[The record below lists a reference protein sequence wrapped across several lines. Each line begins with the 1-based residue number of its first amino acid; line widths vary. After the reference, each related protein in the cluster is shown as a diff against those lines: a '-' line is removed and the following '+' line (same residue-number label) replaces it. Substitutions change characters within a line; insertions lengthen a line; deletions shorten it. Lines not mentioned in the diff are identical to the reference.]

1 MNIEKIE
8 NTLQLPSPIIPF
20 TPDWEGV
27 ERVSLSVKR
36 DDLIHPV
43 ISGNK
48 WRKLKHTLRQAP
60 SSIQGIVSFGGGYSN
75 HLHALGFVCHSLGI
89 ACNAIIRGDYTQH
102 PSPMILDLMRWNVQ
116 ITYVDRKTYARRH
129 DEDYWNRLQL
139 EHPGYLII
147 PEGGSQVSALRG
159 VAELVT
165 ELNDDVDTIVAP
177 VASGATMAGIIAQ
190 LQPSQR
196 ALGIG
201 VLKGEGYLESLVSTL
216 LPSPFTNWS
225 INHNYHCGGYAKI
238 PHYLADFCASFNAVM
253 PFSIEGVYSGKVFWA
268 LRDMLAQG
276 CFEDGERIVVLH
288 TGGLQ
293 GAR

>member
-1 MNIEKIE
+1 VNVEKIE
-8 NTLQLPSPIIPF
+8 KTLQLPSPTIPF
-20 TPDWEGV
+20 TPDWEGA

-36 DDLIHPV
+36 DDLIHPI

-48 WRKLKHTLRQAP
+48 WRKLKHTLEQAP
-60 SSIQGIVSFGGGYSN
+60 HSIQGIISFGGGFSN

-89 ACNAIIRGDYTQH
+89 AFNAIIRGDYTQH
-102 PSPMILDLMRWNVQ
+102 PSPMIMDLMRWNVH

-129 DEDYWNRLQL
+129 DEDYWANLTR
-139 EHPGYLII
+139 EYPDYLIV

-165 ELNDDVDTIVAP
+165 ELNDDVDTIMMP
-177 VASGATMAGIIAQ
+177 VASGATLAGIVTQ
-190 LQPSQR
+190 LQPKQK

-201 VLKGEGYLESLVSTL
+201 VLKGEGYLESLVSSL
-216 LPSPFTNWS
+216 LPTPFTNWA
-225 INHNYHCGGYAKI
+225 INHDYHCGGYAKI
-238 PHYLADFCASFNAVM
+238 PQYLADFCASFNDVM

-268 LRDMLAQG
+268 LREMLAHG
-276 CFEDGERIVVLH
+276 YFDDGERIVIVH